1 MTMTLFYL
9 AILAV
14 AVFSSATAS
23 VVGFGIGSLLT
34 PLLASRYGTSAAVA
48 AVTLPH
54 FLATAMR
61 CWRLRADIERD
72 VLRRFGL
79 LSALGGL
86 CGALLYSQL
95 GQPILTRI
103 LGALLVLTAM
113 AQLTRWSSRW
123 QPRGLMVQCL
133 GWVSGFFGGI
143 AGNQGG
149 LRAAALTAFRLT
161 PSQFV
166 ATATA
171 TGLLVDLARAPV
183 YAWRSGSAM
192 VALWVPITI
201 AIAGVLAGTLLGE
214 RVLLGLSRE
223 RFGQIV
229 GIAIGLLGLW
239 LLVLA

>member
-1 MTMTLFYL
+1 M
-9 AILAV
+9 
-14 AVFSSATAS
+14 
-23 VVGFGIGSLLT
+23 
-34 PLLASRYGTSAAVA
+34 
-48 AVTLPH
+48 
-54 FLATAMR
+54 
-61 CWRLRADIERD
+61 
-72 VLRRFGL
+72 
-79 LSALGGL
+79 

-103 LGALLVLTAM
+103 LGGLLVLTAM

-123 QPRGLMVQCL
+123 HPRGLMVQCL

-149 LRAAALTAFRLT
+149 LRAAALTAFGLT

-239 LLVLA
+239 LLVLS